1 MQTLTERDYKKILI
15 CLTLYLTSL
24 FAANTLGMKLMPF
37 IFGTNLSVGVF
48 CFPIVFIMTDMIGE
62 IYGKKMA
69 KNFVL
74 AGVISIVLFLFYSL
88 ISTSMPWAE
97 KGLWVKDS
105 YNQVFGLSA
114 RISIASLT
122 AFFIAEYQDV
132 IAFFFFP
139 KESFF
144 SAKKIRTLLC
154 AKYKVKN
161 LGVII
166 SDSGLVPFRSG
177 VIGLAIGYAGFKG
190 AKSYKGKKDIF
201 GRKFMYQ
208 KVNVADSLATSAVL
222 CMGEGSERQPL
233 ALITN
238 APVVFKNK
246 INKKELIIDPKK
258 DIYAPLFNKIN

>member
-132 IAFFFFP
+132 IAFFFF
-139 KESFF
+139 
-144 SAKKIRTLLC
+144 
-154 AKYKVKN
+154 
-161 LGVII
+161 
-166 SDSGLVPFRSG
+166 
-177 VIGLAIGYAGFKG
+177 
-190 AKSYKGKKDIF
+190 
-201 GRKFMYQ
+201 Q
-208 KVNVADSLATSAVL
+208 
-222 CMGEGSERQPL
+222 
-233 ALITN
+233 
-238 APVVFKNK
+238 
-246 INKKELIIDPKK
+246 
-258 DIYAPLFNKIN
+258 

>member
-1 MQTLTERDYKKILI
+1 MQIKAIKTRIFHENEDLFSFIFKYVKKIPEKSVLVVTSKIVSLAEGRTIEYKSKKQKIKLI
-15 CLTLYLTSL
+15 KKESSLAINTKLVWLTI
-24 FAANTLGMKLMPF
+24 KD
-37 IFGTNLSVGVF
+37 GV
-48 CFPIVFIMTDMIGE
+48 VVAD
-62 IYGKKMA
+62 
-69 KNFVL
+69 
-74 AGVISIVLFLFYSL
+74 AGIDESNGDGQL
-88 ISTSMPWAE
+88 I
-97 KGLWVKDS
+97 
-105 YNQVFGLSA
+105 
-114 RISIASLT
+114 
-122 AFFIAEYQDV
+122 
-132 IAFFFFP
+132 FFP

-144 SAKKIRTLLC
+144 SAKKIRALLC